1 MPVNPYKKTKAF
13 LVLNLTILFI
23 LIIAIPQFIN
33 SGIEWMSEDTLETLF
48 LGMSFLAVLYVF
60 WHYDYVVKKREH
72 EASKL
77 FLKLE
82 KKEKELLDT
91 FQYLGKVN
99 VQFSIIRDLLQKMKT
114 PAPTSR
120 EEVEKVF
127 SELLSIVCNA
137 TGRSYAFLKIV
148 DLEKGKTLF
157 EQFNGFDNVS
167 EENGYFSA
175 KNETLIE
182 IFDKKRQKNSNLKEG
197 DVFFSDLDNFNLK
210 AFLILPKKK
219 EIEMEDE
226 SSFLEAVANQC
237 EILFLLF
244 NSRYY
249 KPKKKNNEA
258 KSNKETSK

>member
-1 MPVNPYKKTKAF
+1 MPLNPYKKTKAF

-33 SGIEWMSEDTLETLF
+33 SGTEWMSEDTLETLF

-60 WHYDYVVKKREH
+60 WHYDYVVKKREQ

-99 VQFSIIRDLLQKMKT
+99 VQFSIIRDLLQKMKA

-120 EEVEKVF
+120 EEVEKAF
-127 SELLSIVCNA
+127 SELLNIVCNA
-137 TGRSYAFLKIV
+137 TGRRYAFLKIV
-148 DLEKGKTLF
+148 DLKNGKTLI
-157 EQFNGFDNVS
+157 EQFNGFDSNMEKES
-167 EENGYFSA
+167 LFSI
-175 KNETLIE
+175 KNETLLE
-182 IFDKKRQKNSNLKEG
+182 VFNNKKQTFSKFKKG
-197 DVFFSDLDNFNLK
+197 DIFFSDLDNFNLK

-237 EILFLLF
+237 EVLFLLF

-249 KPKKKNNEA
+249 KPKKKSNESKNNKKA
-258 KSNKETSK
+258 SK